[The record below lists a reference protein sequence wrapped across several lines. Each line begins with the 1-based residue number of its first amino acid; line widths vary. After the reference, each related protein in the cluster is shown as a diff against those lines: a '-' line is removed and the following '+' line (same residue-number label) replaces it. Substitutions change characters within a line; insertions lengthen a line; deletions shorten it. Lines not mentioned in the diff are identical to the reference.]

1 MTPSINLGKLS
12 HVSFAMESKKEMDE
26 IAVVLKRFGD
36 EQSTLLD
43 QFERLSFEVHLSQ
56 AMLGRSLSEPGASR
70 SQFKGQASGAAP
82 LAAQVKQG
90 SRRRGLGFDK
100 FLKKLLKPI
109 LGRKRRGGGAAAAA
123 AASKKEGMADPKDPR
138 SWKAFSRSL
147 RI

>member
-1 MTPSINLGKLS
+1 
-12 HVSFAMESKKEMDE
+12 MDE

-43 QFERLSFEVHLSQ
+43 QFERLSFEVHLNQ

-70 SQFKGQASGAAP
+70 SQFKGHLNGQASAAAP
-82 LAAQVKQG
+82 LATQVKQG
-90 SRRRGLGFDK
+90 CRRRGLGFDK

-109 LGRKRRGGGAAAAA
+109 LGRKRGGGGGAAAA
-123 AASKKEGMADPKDPR
+123 KKEGMADPKDPR

>member
-1 MTPSINLGKLS
+1 
-12 HVSFAMESKKEMDE
+12 MDE

-90 SRRRGLGFDK
+90 SRRRGLG
-100 FLKKLLKPI
+100 
-109 LGRKRRGGGAAAAA
+109 GGGGGAAA
-123 AASKKEGMADPKDPR
+123 GMADPKDPR